1 MTPWTVAHQ
10 APLSMGFSKQEHWSG
25 LPFPPPGD
33 LPNPGIEPAS
43 LASPALAGGFFTTAL
58 PGPPWAGTGS
68 QTNPDWTTACDTAVL
83 HYWLVCFR
91 HQTWGRQHYRYVMNV
106 KSFTY
111 ILAKLEDQPISV
123 AAWKVGGFIGKVT
136 LSLTRKHWLFPVGL
150 HSSSSVTY
158 SAGKTSIIFI
168 HQQHW
173 CY

>member
-1 MTPWTVAHQ
+1 
-10 APLSMGFSKQEHWSG
+10 MGFSRQEHWSG
-25 LPFPPPGD
+25 LPFPLPGD

-58 PGPPWAGTGS
+58 PGKPWAGTGS
-68 QTNPDWTTACDTAVL
+68 QTNPDWTTTCDAAVL
-83 HYWLVCFR
+83 YYWLVKIVCFR
-91 HQTWGRQHYRYVMNV
+91 HQTWGRQHYHYVMNV

-123 AAWKVGGFIGKVT
+123 AAWKVGGLIGKVT

-158 SAGKTSIIFI
+158 SAGRTSIIFI
-168 HQQHW
+168 HQQHR